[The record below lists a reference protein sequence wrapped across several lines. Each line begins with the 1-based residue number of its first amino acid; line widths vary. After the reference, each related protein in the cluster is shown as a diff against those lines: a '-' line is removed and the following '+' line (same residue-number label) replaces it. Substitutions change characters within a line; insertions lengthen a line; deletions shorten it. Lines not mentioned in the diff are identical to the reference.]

1 MAWWR
6 RKVGLMPFALFLLF
20 FFPSQ
25 FKGFSTERARLGTFR
40 CFGTE
45 RARLGTFR
53 GFGTERARL
62 DTFLFLFSFFIFH
75 FFSFTPDSRFSN
87 LKLDFCPLKKVLKIF
102 ADISLKTLL

>member
-20 FFPSQ
+20 FFFFPSQ

-40 CFGTE
+40 GFGTE

-62 DTFLFLFSFFIFH
+62 DTFRRLA
-75 FFSFTPDSRFSN
+75 RFSTFSKKSNFRFEN
-87 LKLDFCPLKKVLKIF
+87 LGSGVKEKK
-102 ADISLKTLL
+102 